1 MKRVFLMLMLL
12 IPVLTFGEKVVIADY
27 TPTTIDESARKSFV
41 SLFIDDLSGKYNYS
55 VSTVIDSNLP
65 NYWGDIDKIG
75 NKFRNGEYSKVII
88 FKYYYINETL
98 IIRMDVLDLLS
109 RKFIINENFN
119 LSNPD
124 DIEYAAKAAATVLGE
139 GKSLDEL
146 VKNGILTPNEVTTK
160 KVKRSKGENSFGLS
174 TGYMW
179 NTLTYDGLYAG
190 HYKKVLMLNCSFITE
205 TTDNSR
211 VSINFDWPVAAGI
224 AASIG
229 YSYITHPGVNTAYFG
244 FDFGAEYDYARKD
257 INPNSSI
264 GGVLLRPKVG
274 FIILNSYYTSV
285 YIEGAGRFVTTD
297 FLDSGLEVKAGILF
311 RGGGN

>member
-1 MKRVFLMLMLL
+1 MKRAILFLML
-12 IPVLTFGEKVVIADY
+12 VLPLWAFGEKIAILDY
-27 TPTTIDESARKSFV
+27 NPTTIDENARKSFI

-55 VSTVIDSNLP
+55 VSTVSDSMLP
-65 NYWGDIDKIG
+65 NYWGDKDKITD
-75 NKFRNGEYSKVII
+75 KFRNGEYTKVVI

-109 RKFIINENFN
+109 KKFVINENLN
-119 LSNPD
+119 LSDPD
-124 DIEYAAKAAATVLGE
+124 EIEYAAKAAATVLGE
-139 GKSLDEL
+139 RKSLSEL
-146 VKNGILTPNEVTTK
+146 VKNGILVSNNVTAR
-160 KVKRSKGENSFGLS
+160 KVRRSKGENSFGIS

-179 NTLTYDGLYAG
+179 NTLTYDHLYAG

-211 VSINFDWPVAAGI
+211 VSINLDWPVAAGI

-264 GGVLLRPKVG
+264 GGVLLRPKIG
-274 FIILNSYYTSV
+274 FVMLNSYYTSV

-297 FLDSGLEVKAGILF
+297 FLDSGLEIRAGILF